1 MAVKWDILILTMPTR
16 TEFLSRL
23 KNELGG
29 QIAARNYANPDDVRL
44 VIKMHDPGI
53 SLGANR
59 QKMREESDARYISA
73 FDDDDWP
80 APNFIDRICLL
91 LDGVDYV
98 GFRVQAYEDDVPL
111 PGPTYHS
118 LLCGGWF
125 DKTYADGTKSWHRDI
140 SHINPIKRELALA
153 VPMYGGFAEDSRWA
167 GELRS
172 LGIVKT
178 EHYIE
183 DVMYHYLSRPGK
195 KDGVQP
201 GPVTAGKCLFCE
213 STSTVIFGGKI
224 FCNACGNSFPN

>member
-1 MAVKWDILILTMPTR
+1 MPTR
-16 TEFLSRL
+16 KEFLDRL
-23 KNELGG
+23 FKNIFP
-29 QIAARNYANPDDVRL
+29 QL
-44 VIKMHDPGI
+44 VDGVQFVIREHDPEM
-53 SLGANR
+53 SLGSNR
-59 QKMREESDARYISA
+59 QLMREKSSA
-73 FDDDDWP
+73 EYVTFIDDDDLV
-80 APNFIDRICLL
+80 APNYVAKILPL
-91 LDGVDYV
+91 LDRDYV

-183 DVMYHYLSRPGK
+183 DVMYHYLSRPFK
-195 KDGVQP
+195 KDGVKP
-201 GPVTAGKCLFCE
+201 GPVSAGTCSNCG
-213 STSTVIFGGKI
+213 SGSTVRVGTSHI
-224 FCNACGNSFPN
+224 FCNACAFEKTI